1 MQEITKEQFIKD
13 YNSMTY
19 DKLCEKYKISRNTIS
34 KLAKQLNLKKRVG
47 RRMNI
52 KIIDNERI

>member
-19 DKLCEKYKISRNTIS
+19 DKLCEKYKIGRNTIS

-52 KIIDNERI
+52 KIIDGERK